1 MTDDFPQNLRLL
13 CGYYK
18 SISDVCRRL
27 GINRSQFNR
36 YLNGRSQPSANM
48 MLKLCDFFGVEE
60 HEIHLP
66 HSQFERLV
74 KVRPRRIEEEAA
86 SPLSDS
92 FDQLKALNALSR
104 LEKYLGYYFEYYQS
118 MACPGRILRT
128 LICLEQ
134 HDDQIFYQRT
144 ERLRPTP
151 GEKICHGVYRGMAHL
166 LVDRIFLVDYETQT
180 GNEMTQTIL
189 FPSFKNRLTRLNG
202 LKLGVSG
209 SGERMPC
216 CARVVYEYLGTDV
229 DKHKALSLCGLYDQD
244 TGEIDTAL
252 KQAITNSISPE
263 EWYFRALP
271 Y

>member
-1 MTDDFPQNLRLL
+1 MMDDFPQNLRLL
-13 CGYYK
+13 CGFYK

-48 MLKLCDFFGVEE
+48 MLKLCDYFGVEE

-74 KVRPRRIEEEAA
+74 KVRPRRTEDEKTSLMTE
-86 SPLSDS
+86 SLEH
-92 FDQLKALNALSR
+92 LKALNDLPG

-134 HDDQIFYQRT
+134 REGQVFYQRT
-144 ERLRPTP
+144 ERLKPTP
-151 GEKICHGVYRGMAHL
+151 GEKICHGVYRGIVHL

-202 LKLGVSG
+202 LKIGVSG

-216 CARVVYEYLGTDV
+216 CARVVYEYLGTHV
-229 DKHKALSLCGLYDQD
+229 DKHKALSLCGLYEQN
-244 TGEIDTAL
+244 TEEIDAAL
-252 KQAITNSISPE
+252 KQAITNKIGAD
-263 EWYFRALP
+263 EWHFRALP